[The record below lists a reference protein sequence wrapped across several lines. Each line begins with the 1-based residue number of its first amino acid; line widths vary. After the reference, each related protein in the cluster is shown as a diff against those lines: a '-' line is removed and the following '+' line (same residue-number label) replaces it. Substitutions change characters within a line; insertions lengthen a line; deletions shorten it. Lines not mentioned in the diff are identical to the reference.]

1 MQYDS
6 LCSGSD
12 RNTTVIAFGTRLT
25 ADVDEGKLQCLKVM
39 GYDVVSVNDANS
51 LEKNHVCADF
61 KEVRG
66 LTSVGARIV
75 AETAKDKVIAVLDHS
90 WLECNYYKERYG
102 MNWLSKKASIL
113 LNYGVSQV
121 FLPRDKHG
129 EIEKMLAGKHS
140 DDIRVRT
147 TVRDQEN
154 LLFVAASKYIATLDT
169 IDKKNASGR
178 INDYTIAGQRFIEIT
193 RFFLAYVGLST
204 QIAYMVVVGK
214 RNQPANF
221 IAYCNQLSNF
231 FFVLTS
237 KNVCAGGCWN

>member
-1 MQYDS
+1 MQYDR

-25 ADVDEGKLQCLKVM
+25 ADVDEGKLQCLKAM

-75 AETAKDKVIAVLDHS
+75 AETAKGNMVIAVLDHS

-154 LLFVAASKYIATLDT
+154 PLFVAASKYIATLDT
-169 IDKKNASGR
+169 VDKKNASGR

-204 QIAYMVVVGK
+204 QIAYMFVVGK
-214 RNQPANF
+214 RNQPAGY
-221 IAYCNQLSNF
+221 IAYCN
-231 FFVLTS
+231 
-237 KNVCAGGCWN
+237 